1 MDMIRSQHER
11 AAIESLLSISQ
22 CSPSKGQ
29 CMRRTTARWSSD
41 GPLTPPPSEEE
52 SISPPQS
59 DDELCDVSSFSQ
71 RDVAKK
77 QSKLAQV
84 CVCLIACHF
93 IDCYCCKIIKLYQTL
108 AT

>member
-59 DDELCDVSSFSQ
+59 DDELCDVGSFSQ

-84 CVCLIACHF
+84 CVIACHF
-93 IDCYCCKIIKLYQTL
+93 IDCCCCKIIKL
-108 AT
+108 